1 MKYIDQLV
9 LTGEIDK
16 DGAFKRTNSGKS
28 YRLGL
33 EIEADFKITDHLSVR
48 PNITLSRNKNIDFK
62 NETNDVITNEG
73 DTTIS
78 FSPEII
84 AANTIAVRPFQN
96 FEIALLSKYVGEQF
110 LTNLEESDK
119 KLEAY
124 FINDLNFIYAI
135 HPKSIVNSIHF
146 NALVNNL
153 FNVAYISNGYH
164 DPDWGTYYFPQA
176 TRNFLVGMT
185 IKF

>member
-1 MKYIDQLV
+1 
-9 LTGEIDK
+9 
-16 DGAFKRTNSGKS
+16 
-28 YRLGL
+28 
-33 EIEADFKITDHLSVR
+33 
-48 PNITLSRNKNIDFK
+48 
-62 NETNDVITNEG
+62 
-73 DTTIS
+73 
-78 FSPEII
+78 
-84 AANTIAVRPFQN
+84 
-96 FEIALLSKYVGEQF
+96 
-110 LTNLEESDK
+110 
-119 KLEAY
+119 
-124 FINDLNFIYAI
+124 LNFIYAI